1 MIKAR
6 KIYEEMN
13 RDIERYEQELYND
26 NNNQNYI
33 NNSTNNENNYI
44 NINNDLSHDNN
55 ININNEL
62 PSYSEIVINNGEKK
76 SNKKEKNEYEP
87 NVIIFTENCE
97 IKFEQKECL
106 ICIGEFEIGEKL
118 AILKCN
124 HCYHDLC
131 IKDWIKKVKGIF
143 CPLCQASRN

>member
-13 RDIERYEQELYND
+13 KDIERYENE
-26 NNNQNYI
+26 I
-33 NNSTNNENNYI
+33 N
-44 NINNDLSHDNN
+44 NINNNN
-55 ININNEL
+55 YNNNEINNINNENYYIYNDLANDHHKNIDGEL
-62 PSYSEIVINNGEKK
+62 PSYNEIQNLRQNE
-76 SNKKEKNEYEP
+76 NKKEKNEYDID
-87 NVIIFTENCE
+87 VIEFNENSE

-131 IKDWIKKVKGIF
+131 LKDWIKKVKGIC